1 MYAVNNRWN
10 YSNKTFWEETDA
22 IYTQKT
28 LILSLESMEFVNDK
42 FCLKEG
48 QISFVTDSDIDYN
61 FGSTDWA
68 FIEFWFDG
76 YNLRIPK
83 EPEGVRYVT
92 RLCVDLKDH
101 SIFTIDPGTYER
113 IELGTMPEFKTPE
126 DAIGILEQF
135 IEDLKEKE

>member
-1 MYAVNNRWN
+1 MLSIRRK
-10 YSNKTFWEETDA
+10 S
-22 IYTQKT
+22 
-28 LILSLESMEFVNDK
+28 LIMSLESMDVVNGK
-42 FCLKEG
+42 FNIKEG
-48 QISFVTDSDIDYN
+48 QICFDTDS
-61 FGSTDWA
+61 GSDDWDSTNWA
-68 FIEFWFDG
+68 RIEFRFNG

-92 RLCVDLKDH
+92 SLCVDLKGH

-135 IEDLKEKE
+135 IEGLKEKYKDSV

>member
-1 MYAVNNRWN
+1 MLSIR
-10 YSNKTFWEETDA
+10 S
-22 IYTQKT
+22 KT

-42 FCLKEG
+42 VHIKEG
-48 QISFVTDSDIDYN
+48 KISFYTDSDIGYDSGN
-61 FGSTDWA
+61 TDWDC
-68 FIEFWFDG
+68 IEFRFEG

-83 EPEGVRYVT
+83 EPEGVRDVT
-92 RLCVDLKDH
+92 SLCVDLKDH
-101 SIFTIDPGTYER
+101 SIFTIDTDTYER